1 MPPSLSSSDENSPSP
16 TVHGAHIR
24 RQLGELIDH
33 LNADLTRV
41 DDLRFRALL
50 EVSAEMLKG
59 VRTAFAQY
67 DETREKSIHLSE

>member
-1 MPPSLSSSDENSPSP
+1 MPDAEESSSSPI
-16 TVHGAHIR
+16 VHSGHIR
-24 RQLGELIDH
+24 RQLSNVIDH

-59 VRTAFAQY
+59 VRSAFASY
-67 DETREKSIHLSE
+67 DEGRERSMHLSE

>member
-1 MPPSLSSSDENSPSP
+1 MPESEKSSSPVLHSQ
-16 TVHGAHIR
+16 HIR
-24 RQLGELIDH
+24 AELSRLVEH

-59 VRTAFAQY
+59 VRAAFAQY
-67 DETREKSIHLSE
+67 DEQREKSMHLSE

>member
-1 MPPSLSSSDENSPSP
+1 MNTPESENSSSPV
-16 TVHGAHIR
+16 VHSSHIR
-24 RQLGELIDH
+24 RQLSELIEH

-59 VRTAFAQY
+59 VRSAFAQY
-67 DETREKSIHLSE
+67 DEGREKSIHLSE

>member
-1 MPPSLSSSDENSPSP
+1 MPDYQPENSSSPV
-16 TVHGAHIR
+16 VHSQRIR
-24 RQLGELIDH
+24 RELGDLIQH

-59 VRTAFAQY
+59 VRAAFAQY
-67 DETREKSIHLSE
+67 DEMREKSIHLSE

>member
-1 MPPSLSSSDENSPSP
+1 MTPDSSENSSSPV
-16 TVHGAHIR
+16 VHSGHIR
-24 RQLGELIDH
+24 RQLTGVIDH

-50 EVSAEMLKG
+50 EVAAEMLKG

-67 DETREKSIHLSE
+67 DEGREKSIHLSE

>member
-1 MPPSLSSSDENSPSP
+1 MKSTDPEDSSSPI
-16 TVHGAHIR
+16 VHSAHIR
-24 RQLGELIDH
+24 RQLTELVEH

-59 VRTAFAQY
+59 VRAAFAGY
-67 DETREKSIHLSE
+67 DESREKSIHLSE